1 MNRFLHWFNFLGVLA
16 LAALCVAQW
25 RVNRTLNL
33 ALNEHQ
39 KASQQQAV
47 RLAEQERQIKG
58 GASDLDSFRDR
69 ISLANTAMKEAEGK
83 AAALD
88 RQVKQLTNERDQLKT
103 SVTNWAAAVA
113 TRDERLKQSGAELAK
128 LGDDRN
134 DAVRKFNELAAQ
146 QNKLVGELERRAKE
160 HSAVVEEMNK
170 RTLEHNRAVVE
181 MNKRAKDFN
190 ELVDKYNALAKQLEG
205 KPPAKP
211 AP

>member
-25 RVNRTLNL
+25 RMNRTLNL

-39 KASQQQAV
+39 KVSQQQAA

-58 GASDLDSFRDR
+58 GAADLDSFRDK
-69 ISLANTAMKEAEGK
+69 IAETSTAVKETEAK

-88 RQVKQLTNERDQLKT
+88 RLVKQLTNERDQLKT
-103 SVTNWAAAVA
+103 SVTNWAAAVT
-113 TRDERLKQSGAELAK
+113 TRDERLKQSGVELAK
-128 LGDDRN
+128 LGNDRN

-146 QNKLVGELERRAKE
+146 QNKLVEEIERRAKE
-160 HSAVVEEMNK
+160 HTALVEEMNK
-170 RTLEHNRAVVE
+170 RTLEHNRMVME

-211 AP
+211 